1 MNQAQELW
9 WKQAQPDFELFV
21 HLRRTGFHE
30 CHSLHFLQMTTEK
43 LSKAYFW
50 RSGLAPPK
58 VHTGFV
64 RFLKALLDREVDLD
78 RIATFLGFKRR
89 DNLDRWVRN
98 IQEVAYSV
106 QNLSLAEARNGPN
119 PEYPWSHERPTH
131 CPVDHRFELWNQ
143 LTETGQGRKL
153 IEVIGRAV
161 AQFDQYA

>member
-89 DNLDRWVRN
+89 DDLDRWVRN

-106 QNLSLAEARNGPN
+106 QNLSLAECEMARTLNIPSW
-119 PEYPWSHERPTH
+119 PIS
-131 CPVDHRFELWNQ
+131 
-143 LTETGQGRKL
+143 
-153 IEVIGRAV
+153 V
-161 AQFDQYA
+161 AQMGRPAIRESTKHDPRAQPPSPGFSSAKSLARL